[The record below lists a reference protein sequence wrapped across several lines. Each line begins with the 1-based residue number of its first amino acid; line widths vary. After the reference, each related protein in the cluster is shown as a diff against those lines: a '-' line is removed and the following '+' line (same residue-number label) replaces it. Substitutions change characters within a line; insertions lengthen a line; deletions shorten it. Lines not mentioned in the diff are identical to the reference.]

1 MTTNKDKIFNGKKI
15 ALIILSIQTGVVIL
29 LSLFFFILEKYFLST
44 NFSSLASFSALV
56 GGLVYLIPFSVYT
69 IFAICKKTK
78 SNFAGLVLLDFF
90 IAFFLK
96 FVLLIVLFIV
106 VFKFLPTIHFI
117 VLLSFGILFI
127 TQFISFLLLN
137 NHY

>member
-1 MTTNKDKIFNGKKI
+1 MTTNQDKIFNGKKI

-78 SNFAGLVLLDFF
+78 SNFAGLVLL
-90 IAFFLK
+90 
-96 FVLLIVLFIV
+96 IVLFIV